1 VAKNSFVTEV
11 IMTNRIFYNGNI
23 YTADK
28 NNTVAEAMYIE
39 GDKIKFIGSN
49 KDIEKYEHMAD
60 GIIDLNKK
68 TVVPGFIDSH
78 IHLLAYGNSLSQ
90 VNLSGCK
97 SINEVIEVS
106 KKFIMDNHV
115 DPKKWLVGFGWNLE
129 NFDCKRMLT
138 KYDLDKISRDIPIVF
153 RRACFH
159 ISTCNSKAL
168 ELAGITKNTVIEG
181 GEVDVVEGDTTG
193 ILRENASNL
202 VEIYIPKATRG
213 YKKELVLK
221 GLEKL
226 SSYGITGI
234 HTDDLGKDNGGLE
247 MLDIYKELDME
258 DKLSVRVYIQS
269 RITSFDEAKNY
280 FDVGFNKYIESENF
294 KLGSIKLLGD
304 GSLGGQ
310 TAAMNKPYENSTET
324 GIALFTQDEL
334 DKIVDLAHVND
345 VAVVIHA
352 IGDKTIDMAIKSFE
366 KAMKKYPEHKV
377 RHGIVHCQIT
387 SMEALEKIKE
397 NNILAYIQPIFVAS
411 DSKVVEKRVGKERA
425 KYSYNWKTLNDG
437 GVVLTFGTDSP
448 VETPNPY
455 ENIYCAVTRKDLE
468 GKPEDGFLPEQHLTV
483 EESIRAYTIN
493 SSYASY
499 DENIKGILEVG
510 KFADFAVLSDNIFE
524 VEKEKIK
531 NINCVMTVKGGKIVF
546 DN

>member
-1 VAKNSFVTEV
+1 
-11 IMTNRIFYNGNI
+11 MTNMIFYNGNI

-39 GDKIKFIGSN
+39 GDKIKFIGTN
-49 KDIEKYEHMAD
+49 KDVEKYEHIAD

-78 IHLLAYGNSLSQ
+78 IHLLAYGKSLSE

-97 SINEVIEVS
+97 SIEEVIEVS
-106 KKFIMDNHV
+106 KKFILDNHI
-115 DPKKWLVGFGWNLE
+115 DKSRWLVGLGWNQE

-138 KYDLDKISRDIPIVF
+138 KFDLDKISKDIPILF

-168 ELAGITKNTVIEG
+168 ELANITKDTVTEG
-181 GEVDVVEGDTTG
+181 GEVDVVDGDTTG
-193 ILRENASNL
+193 LLIENAANL
-202 VEIYIPKATRG
+202 VEKYLTNATRED
-213 YKKELVLK
+213 KKAFVLK

-234 HTDDLGKDNGGLE
+234 HTDDLGKENGGLE

-258 DKLSVRVYIQS
+258 GKLSVRLYIQS
-269 RITSFDEAKNY
+269 RITSFDEAKDY
-280 FDVGFNKYIESENF
+280 FDVGFNKYTGSDNF

-304 GSLGGQ
+304 GSLGGK
-310 TAAMNKPYENSTET
+310 TAAMNEPYENSTET

-334 DKIVDLAHVND
+334 DKIVDLAHVNN

-352 IGDKTIDMAIKSFE
+352 IGDRTIDMAIKSFV
-366 KAMKKYPEHKV
+366 KAMKKYPDQKV
-377 RHGIVHCQIT
+377 RHGIVHCQI
-387 SMEALEKIKE
+387 SSKEALEKIID
-397 NNILAYIQPIFVAS
+397 NNILAYIQPIFVAT
-411 DSKVVEKRVGKERA
+411 DYKAVEKSVGKERA

-448 VETPNPY
+448 VESPNPF

-468 GKPEDGFLPEQHLTV
+468 GKPDNGFLPEQYLTV
-483 EESIRAYTIN
+483 EESIKSYTIN
-493 SSYASY
+493 SAFASY
-499 DENIKGILEVG
+499 DENIKGSLEVG

-524 VEKEKIK
+524 IDTDKIK
-531 NINCVMTVKGGKIVF
+531 DINCVMTVKGGKIVF
-546 DN
+546 DK